1 LAPQLTLEDEDDE
14 DEDVELEAVFD
25 AGLADDEDEEVV
37 VVEAGGVTVTGAEGV
52 EGRTHLPLRKTN
64 PASQAHSFPT
74 KEELGG
80 QTGAKS
86 TCRADEEDE
95 LLELEDEEAGL
106 LEAEAAG
113 AEAVLELELLD

>member
-25 AGLADDEDEEVV
+25 AGLADDEDEEVVV

-86 TCRADEEDE
+86 TC
-95 LLELEDEEAGL
+95 
-106 LEAEAAG
+106 
-113 AEAVLELELLD
+113 

>member
-37 VVEAGGVTVTGAEGV
+37 VAEAGGGTVTGAEGV

>member
-1 LAPQLTLEDEDDE
+1 MAPQLTLEDEDDE

-25 AGLADDEDEEVV
+25 AGLADDEDEVV

-64 PASQAHSFPT
+64 PASQAHSVPT

-86 TCRADEEDE
+86 TC
-95 LLELEDEEAGL
+95 
-106 LEAEAAG
+106 
-113 AEAVLELELLD
+113 

>member
-1 LAPQLTLEDEDDE
+1 LAPQLTLE

-25 AGLADDEDEEVV
+25 AGLADDDDVV

-64 PASQAHSFPT
+64 PASQAHSVPT

-80 QTGAKS
+80 QTGEKS
-86 TCRADEEDE
+86 TC
-95 LLELEDEEAGL
+95 
-106 LEAEAAG
+106 
-113 AEAVLELELLD
+113 

>member
-1 LAPQLTLEDEDDE
+1 MAPQLTLE

-25 AGLADDEDEEVV
+25 AGLADDDDVVVVEAGGV

-64 PASQAHSFPT
+64 QASQAHSVPT

-80 QTGAKS
+80 QTGEKS
-86 TCRADEEDE
+86 TC
-95 LLELEDEEAGL
+95 
-106 LEAEAAG
+106 
-113 AEAVLELELLD
+113 